1 MFLSCQFFMM
11 ALFVTVAKR
20 GQTRTL
26 VHHFFSS
33 SSSRSVSLLPRRQA
47 FMTLS
52 AVNDHL
58 TDIATKVI
66 RKRRSSSSS
75 SSSGM
80 TDTTETIVESLP
92 PPATTYGLT
101 ASTAYESE
109 QPYLDRLRQTD
120 SKVTP
125 YWVEQL
131 SNMERPTAR
140 GLIRQLVPDNPLG
153 FNEVLSD
160 PTKNSKKQFLDFI
173 LKQKK
178 SHPDK
183 VILVRNG
190 EFYETVGVDALMMIA
205 HSGLNPMGGKA
216 KAGCPA
222 KNVQAALDGLTGA
235 GLTVAVYEEVVD
247 VNVSQGPASKKGIKH
262 RQITQVNPPLVLY

>member
-1 MFLSCQFFMM
+1 
-11 ALFVTVAKR
+11 
-20 GQTRTL
+20 
-26 VHHFFSS
+26 
-33 SSSRSVSLLPRRQA
+33 
-47 FMTLS
+47 MTLL
-52 AVNDHL
+52 AMNDHQKASM
-58 TDIATKVI
+58 TEVASKVT

-75 SSSGM
+75 SSGSDI
-80 TDTTETIVESLP
+80 TDITETMDESP
-92 PPATTYGLT
+92 PPAAAATTYDLT
-101 ASTAYESE
+101 ASTAYDSE

-131 SNMERPTAR
+131 SNMERATAR
-140 GLIRQLVPDNPLG
+140 GLVRQLVPDNPLG

-178 SHPDK
+178 AHPDK

-222 KNVQAALDGLTGA
+222 KNVQAALDGMTGA

-262 RQITQVNPPLVLY
+262 RQITQVT

>member
-1 MFLSCQFFMM
+1 MM
-11 ALFVTVAKR
+11 ALFLIVAKR
-20 GQTRTL
+20 RGQARTL
-26 VHHFFSS
+26 LHHFFSS
-33 SSSRSVSLLPRRQA
+33 TCSRSVSLPLRRQT

-52 AVNDHL
+52 AVNDHQKASM
-58 TDIATKVI
+58 TEVATKGT

-75 SSSGM
+75 SSSTGE
-80 TDTTETIVESLP
+80 TEITESIVESLP
-92 PPATTYGLT
+92 TVETTYSWTNG
-101 ASTAYESE
+101 AAYESE
-109 QPYLDRLRQTD
+109 QPYLDRLRQPD

-131 SNMERPTAR
+131 SNMERATAR
-140 GLIRQLVPDNPLG
+140 GLIRQLVPENPLG

-178 SHPDK
+178 NHPDK

-190 EFYETVGVDALMMIA
+190 EFYETVGIDALMMIA

-216 KAGCPA
+216 KAGCPC

-262 RQITQVNPPLVLY
+262 RQITQVHSPFVLY